1 MRLAMTRRQAMA
13 GLALSAH
20 LGVGTARAAPSSL
33 PATPKLCVA
42 GPAGGLADR
51 WAAVMAE
58 PMGTALHGPGA
69 SPLPCE
75 NIGGA
80 DGVTGANQYQARAV
94 PDGTMAL
101 LLPGAALMAWLVGD
115 TRVRFDIGTWA
126 PLWGVTTEAVVAT
139 RARLEPGHPV
149 RVAVSSIGGPGLEA
163 LLALDLMGIE
173 AIPVIGGSQDD
184 VDAVYLRGA
193 AARDPLAAPGFAPAF
208 SLGGRPGREPA
219 RPDLPQAADL
229 FAPALAANLEAV
241 EMFQAV
247 SAAAS
252 IEVALV
258 LPAVVPAAVLGWW
271 RHGCAQMDDA
281 PAVRGAAANASARQD
296 DAGQIATQL
305 AAVTLDMPAMLA
317 LRVRLAEHYH
327 WRPS

>member
-1 MRLAMTRRQAMA
+1 MRRAMTRRQAMT
-13 GLALSAH
+13 GLALLPH
-20 LGVGTARAAPSSL
+20 LAIGTARAAGSSL
-33 PATPKLCVA
+33 PAMPKLCVA

-51 WAAVMAE
+51 WAAIIAE

-69 SPLPCE
+69 TPLPCE

-139 RARLEPGHPV
+139 RARLETGRAI
-149 RVAVSSIGGPGLEA
+149 RVAVSGIGGPGLEA
-163 LLALDLMGIE
+163 LLALELMGVE
-173 AIPVIGGSQDD
+173 AIPVIGGSLDE

-193 AARDPLAAPGFAPAF
+193 AARDPLSAPGFAPAF

-219 RPDLPQAADL
+219 FPDLPQAADL
-229 FAPALAANLEAV
+229 FAPALAAKREAV

-258 LPAVVPAAVLGWW
+258 LPAVVPATALAWW

-281 PAVRGAAANASARQD
+281 PAVRATVASAAARQD

-305 AAVTLDMPAMLA
+305 ASVALDMPAMLA
-317 LRVRLAEHYH
+317 LRIHLVERYR

>member
-1 MRLAMTRRQAMA
+1 M
-13 GLALSAH
+13 
-20 LGVGTARAAPSSL
+20 
-33 PATPKLCVA
+33 
-42 GPAGGLADR
+42 
-51 WAAVMAE
+51 
-58 PMGTALHGPGA
+58 
-69 SPLPCE
+69 
-75 NIGGA
+75 
-80 DGVTGANQYQARAV
+80 

-101 LLPGAALMAWLVGD
+101 LVPGAALMAWLVGD

-139 RARLEPGHPV
+139 RAQLKPGHPV
-149 RVAVSSIGGPGLEA
+149 RVAVSGIGGPGLEA
-163 LLALDLMGIE
+163 LLALELMGIE
-173 AIPVIGGSQDD
+173 AIPVIGGSPDE

-193 AARDPLAAPGFAPAF
+193 AAHDPLPAPGFAPAF

-219 RPDLPQAADL
+219 FPDLPQAADL
-229 FAPALAANLEAV
+229 FAPALAANREAV

-258 LPAVVPAAVLGWW
+258 LPAVVPATVLAWW
-271 RHGCAQMDDA
+271 RHGCVQMDDA
-281 PAVRGAAANASARQD
+281 PAMRAAVASASVRQD

-305 AAVTLDMPAMLA
+305 AAVALDMPAMLA
-317 LRVRLAEHYH
+317 LRIHLVERYR

>member
-13 GLALSAH
+13 SLALSAN
-20 LGVGTARAAPSSL
+20 LTVGVARAAGSSL

-51 WAAVMAE
+51 WAAVIAE
-58 PMGTALHGPGA
+58 PMGTALHDAGA
-69 SPLPCE
+69 PPLPYE

-101 LLPGAALMAWLVGD
+101 LLPGAALRAWLVGD
-115 TRVRFDIGTWA
+115 TRVRFDIGTLA
-126 PLWGVTTEAVVAT
+126 PLWGVTTQAVVAT
-139 RARLEPGHPV
+139 RARLEPGRAV
-149 RVAVSSIGGPGLEA
+149 RVAVSGIDGPGLEA
-163 LLALDLMGIE
+163 LLALELMGIE
-173 AIPVIGGSQDD
+173 AIPVIGGRPDE

-193 AARDPLAAPGFAPAF
+193 AARDPLSAPGFAPAF

-219 RPDLPQAADL
+219 FPDLPQAADL
-229 FAPALAANLEAV
+229 FAPALAANREAV
-241 EMFQAV
+241 DMFQAV

-252 IEVALV
+252 IEVTLV
-258 LPAVVPAAVLGWW
+258 LPAVVPAAVLAWW

-281 PAVRGAAANASARQD
+281 PAVRAAAASAAVRQN

-305 AAVTLDMPAMLA
+305 ASVALDMPAMLA
-317 LRVRLAEHYH
+317 LRVHLVERYH